1 MTLRTLLAALIAGLL
16 CPVADAQIDVKAIE
30 KSIPPITIPTK
41 LDAQGLKQW
50 GEFNQNCPACKA
62 KKFLECRHCKHLEE
76 PEICA
81 ECDKTRKAP
90 CHYCT
95 GTGKLPDPLSQAPCP
110 GCRSHS
116 VFLCHMCANT
126 GRIKIV
132 GGGKKG
138 VKCSVCKGNGGRAC
152 TVCAG
157 TRLVPALFKGKVGS
171 TDLKKLR
178 KAKAVLETLTKD
190 VLKFSAIGQSRI
202 DRKKFSSLFKK
213 ARSTLLISKKF
224 LSQMEAV
231 SKGMDQPRFKG
242 NAQTQ
247 VASMDLMRT
256 YLVHYLLHQTKVLD
270 LCIARAEHNAE
281 AAKARK

>member
-1 MTLRTLLAALIAGLL
+1 MTLRTLLVALIAGLSG
-16 CPVADAQIDVKAIE
+16 PAADAQIDVKAIE
-30 KSIPPITIPTK
+30 KSIPPITVPTTVDDK
-41 LDAQGLKQW
+41 GLMQW
-50 GEFNQNCPACKA
+50 GEHTQNCPACKA
-62 KKFLECRHCKHLEE
+62 KKVLECRHCKHLEE

-90 CHYCT
+90 CHYCA
-95 GTGKLPDPLSQAPCP
+95 GTGKLPNPLLLAPCP
-110 GCRSHS
+110 GCQGHS

-152 TVCAG
+152 TVCSG
-157 TRLVPALFKGKVGS
+157 TRQVPALFKGKIGT
-171 TDLKKLR
+171 TDLKKLQ
-178 KAKAVLETLTKD
+178 KAKVVLETLIKD
-190 VLKFSAIGQSRI
+190 VVKFSAIGQSRI

-213 ARSTLLISKKF
+213 AKTTLLISKKF

-247 VASMDLMRT
+247 VASMDLMRS
-256 YLVHYLLHQTKVLD
+256 YLLHYLLHQNKVLD
-270 LCIARAEHNAE
+270 LCIARAKHNAE
-281 AAKARK
+281 ASKARK